1 MRKIF
6 ILFAVFFVLNLT
18 AKQLSEKIEKY
29 SGKNANDLKSL
40 LNTQSGDTLSA
51 LQFLLENCSSTDLAV
66 LTSDFLMENIRLAE
80 KTKQFK
86 YTNYPQNIYQHFV
99 LPYRV
104 SQEPLENWR
113 REFYPELK
121 ELVKDEENIEAAAI
135 LVNLWVLE
143 QMTYKP
149 THGRDQAPLTTIKRG
164 FGRCEEMMIIY
175 IAAARSVG
183 IPARPASV
191 PYWNFTDSNHAW
203 VEVWT
208 PAGWKYLGEPENTL
222 NKAWF
227 TKTTKRATL
236 ITTEA
241 FGNYDSK
248 NTIKQLE
255 NVTYISSIEY
265 YTEAENCQIEV
276 LDQKN
281 TPVPSAKVTLYAAS
295 FGGLFP
301 MIDLQTDENG
311 ICKIPLGKG
320 TIWLTAAKGKLFGH
334 SVFPIMEKQ
343 KISIT
348 LQENKILAENFN
360 FLFPLVEEKN
370 SDQEYQDV
378 LSGDFDLMRE
388 NKNLKRDDRLHR
400 QRKSNQFVKYFDL
413 AYPDKKRD
421 DVFFRERE
429 TFLQKCDEMGGNT
442 QNFLHVLRKINDHDQ
457 HKILINIIEEWDVK
471 ELCEIPDS
479 TAIENVVKILQ
490 LGKKRFEKFVPDSLF
505 QKNVVGFTWKSAT
518 LPQNGW
524 QKDFYEKIK
533 ILADDDLIQ
542 TVENVKKWVQD
553 QTVIDDDFVWTY
565 FSNTLNPL
573 QIINMKYIPE
583 FYQQKLLNC
592 TLKLL
597 GVPVRWKGRLEY
609 FAGKKFLAVN
619 KIEQEDE
626 QDKLTELE
634 IALFIDGK
642 QRKAEPFEN
651 FLLAKLD
658 DNNRITYSYFD
669 GENDSLSFSAEYRRK
684 PDDNIYLEAFTRN
697 ANGDAN
703 ISVLSVAED
712 QKKIKIYLK
721 TPNEYLD
728 LSEKWNATTL
738 QNVKKICENYP
749 EKNKLL
755 FIRAEISSEPQISM
769 LKSLTENSEKF
780 EKNNTRLIL
789 YSENRSNDD
798 AKAPAFIKLS
808 GEKLITEKI
817 DSMDYPVIFLLS
829 ENNKLVFSSK
839 GFNLGIANLLMQ
851 KAKRLNQK

>member
-6 ILFAVFFVLNLT
+6 ILFAVFFALNLA
-18 AKQLSEKIEKY
+18 AKGLSERIEKY

-40 LNTQSGDTLSA
+40 LKTQSGDTLSA

-86 YTNYPQNIYQHFV
+86 YTNYPENIYQHFV

-135 LVNLWVLE
+135 LVNLWALE

-164 FGRCEEMMIIY
+164 YGRCEEMMIIY

-208 PAGWKYLGEPENTL
+208 PTGWKYLGEPENTL

-227 TKTTKRATL
+227 TKTTKRASL
-236 ITTEA
+236 ITAEA

-248 NTIKQLE
+248 NTIKQVK

-276 LDQKN
+276 LDQKKN
-281 TPVPSAKVTLYAAS
+281 PVPSAKVTFYAAS

-320 TIWLTAAKGKLFGH
+320 TIWLTAAKEKLFGYT
-334 SVFPIMEKQ
+334 VFPIMEKQ

-348 LQENKILAENFN
+348 LQENKILEENFN
-360 FLFPLVEEKN
+360 FLFPLAEEKN
-370 SDQEYQDV
+370 PDQEYQDI
-378 LSGDFDLMRE
+378 LSRDFDLMRE
-388 NKNLKRDDRLHR
+388 NKNLQRDDRLQK

-421 DVFFRERE
+421 EEFFLERE
-429 TFLQKCDEMGGNT
+429 IFLQKCDELAGNT
-442 QNFLHVLRKINDHDQ
+442 ENFLHVLKKIDNHNQ
-457 HKILINIIEEWDVK
+457 NKILINIIEEWDIK

-479 TAIENVVKILQ
+479 VAIENVVKIYWK
-490 LGKKRFEKFVPDSLF
+490 GKKRFEKIVPDSLF
-505 QKNVVGFTWKSAT
+505 QKNVIGFTWKSAT
-518 LPQNGW
+518 PPQNGW
-524 QKDFYEKIK
+524 QKDFSEKIK
-533 ILADDDLIQ
+533 ILVDDDLTQ
-542 TVENVKKWVQD
+542 TVENVKNWLEKE
-553 QTVIDDDFVWTY
+553 TIIDEDFVWTY

-573 QIINMKYIPE
+573 EILNMKYIPE
-583 FYQQKLLNC
+583 YYQRKVLNC
-592 TLKLL
+592 ALKLL
-597 GVPVRWKGRLEY
+597 GIPVRWKGRLEY
-609 FAGKKFLAVN
+609 FAGKEFLAVY
-619 KIEQEDE
+619 KIEKEDE
-626 QDKLTELE
+626 QDELAELE

-642 QRKAEPFEN
+642 QQKAEPFAN

-658 DNNRITYSYFD
+658 EDDRITYTYFD
-669 GENDSLSFSAEYRRK
+669 GENDSLSFLAEYRRK
-684 PDDNIYLEAFTRN
+684 PDDNNYLEAFTRN

-703 ISVLSVAED
+703 ISVLSIAED
-712 QKKIKIYLK
+712 QKKIEIHLK
-721 TPNEYLD
+721 TPKEYLD
-728 LSEKWNATTL
+728 LSEKWNTVTL
-738 QNVKKICENYP
+738 QNIKEICKNFP
-749 EKNKLL
+749 KSNKLL
-755 FIRAEISSEPQISM
+755 FIRGEISSEPQVSM
-769 LKSLTENSEKF
+769 LKSLVENSEKF
-780 EKNNTRLIL
+780 EKNNTKLLL

-798 AKAPAFIKLS
+798 VKVPAFKKFA
-808 GEKLITEKI
+808 GEKLITEMI
-817 DSMDYPVIFLLS
+817 DSMEYPVIFLLS
-829 ENNKLVFSSK
+829 ENNDILFSSK
-839 GFNLGIANLLMQ
+839 GFNLGIAKLLLRKTKNL
-851 KAKRLNQK
+851 NN